1 MEGTRGFEP
10 AVVWVKAR
18 RVDRYTTSLCIWI
31 SNCNPVI
38 KFLYFVFFAVSKL
51 YKHSFYTI
59 VWYVVY
65 VYKLVPIYVYDCIY
79 TAWVIYIRFYI
90 IIIPHIYARYSVIA
104 FSKCGID
111 VVIA

>member
-31 SNCNPVI
+31 SYCNPVI

-65 VYKLVPIYVYDCIY
+65 VYKLVPIDVYYCIY
-79 TAWVIYIRFYI
+79 TAWVIYICFNMI
-90 IIIPHIYARYSVIA
+90 VVLHIYARYSTIA
-104 FSKCGID
+104 VSKSGMLEDIL
-111 VVIA
+111 